1 MSNLSSQ
8 WRPLLPTHDCGSSNG
23 GSTGFFN
30 NSSISSLQNQQR
42 RSVISKNSQN
52 TFQNVMPP
60 QPNNFGLNKMSLD
73 YNNAPP
79 VRERG
84 TSPNNFNF
92 SSSRDFLS
100 SGSNRMMNRIAP
112 SANIFGYNNEP
123 SPSSN
128 QQFDYNISNQRS
140 STASFDRSISLQD
153 HSHTMVNGFGRQLS
167 SSGVG
172 VGNNSFDFRGSTSNG
187 FGGSRS
193 PPSTFSSDNQQR
205 GSPMKIGTWNSVSP
219 SSNASSSF
227 PQVSTFE
234 IGTFNSNGLN
244 ADYNNS
250 SSSSSS
256 TNNRSSVTNGG
267 VAQSNGAQSGAGA
280 RETGIIEKLL
290 HSYGFIQ
297 CCDRQARLFFHFSQF
312 EGNIEHLKNG
322 DPVEFEMT
330 YDRRTGKPIASCVS
344 KIAPEV
350 VMSEERVIGTVTTE
364 ARIDSETGN
373 PTQGRISYENRGEC
387 FFLPFTMSDVEGNVT
402 VASGDK
408 VSFQMATMQRSGNLV
423 ARTIRLENPAAPV
436 KYQGVVNSIKESFG
450 FIERADVVKEIFFHF
465 SESGH
470 EDIDLGDDVEFT
482 IQTRNNKEV
491 ACNITKLESGTVI
504 FEDVGTEYFKGQVLK
519 PLDRNVGGDVSPR
532 DVDPLPGRVKY
543 RGTDRSEIEVPFG
556 EKDQLGDFTLRHG
569 DWVKFLIAIDRRD
582 KLRRAT
588 KIELLDESFEVS
600 DERREQGVIESL
612 KNGFGFLTCVDRD
625 AKIFFHFSECLD
637 VNKVLAV
644 GDECEF
650 TVTPDPDT
658 RFVATRIKHLIKESI
673 KFEVIIHKNVFGEV
687 QVPPT
692 QPLDTSDAKEGNGR
706 IVYELNSTMLEIP
719 LRPKDFNFRKL
730 QLTKGDFVVF
740 DINQL
745 KSTKE
750 TNAVNVRLI
759 KDTNEAESTSS
770 TTSLS
775 SSDSE
780 TNFKMKQGY
789 VAALKDG
796 FGFIETLERDKEI
809 FFHFSN
815 VEGKADKLEVG
826 TEVEYRLSGSSKDKK
841 ISAEKLRVLSK
852 GSIPPLNSSKEILNG
867 KVIRTL
873 RSVNPDQDCYAG
885 LIQVRSEEGIVMGEY
900 EYGIVSLVNK
910 KELLQIH
917 DPVKFRI
924 SECKNLALNVE
935 ATREKLRATVEA
947 VKGQFGFLSH
957 EVDQG
962 KKLFFHMSEV
972 EAGSFLQQGDEVEFV
987 VVTSKRTG
995 KNSAC
1000 CVKKVGMSK
1009 RPDRL
1014 LSRLKSLNLV
1024 DKDIGGLKVHII
1036 RQPKVPDG
1044 TKGFKSRSTVAA
1056 MALLEKMDSKTDI

>member
-227 PQVSTFE
+227 PQIT
-234 IGTFNSNGLN
+234 
-244 ADYNNS
+244 NNS

-600 DERREQGVIESL
+600 DERREQGVI
-612 KNGFGFLTCVDRD
+612 D
-625 AKIFFHFSECLD
+625 ECLD

-658 RFVATRIKHLIKESI
+658 R
-673 KFEVIIHKNVFGEV
+673 FEVIIHKNVFGEV

-947 VKGQFGFLSH
+947 VK
-957 EVDQG
+957 VDQG

-1014 LSRLKSLNLV
+1014 LKSLECKVYRTQDKDLAVGVAGRLRKNLKEVKVSLPSSVVSPIVRFPSPSRALSGRSVSSKRNMEFYSLNMTGFDGGHNLV
-1024 DKDIGGLKVHII
+1024 APPPSKKRDVEKEASID
-1036 RQPKVPDG
+1036 
-1044 TKGFKSRSTVAA
+1044 
-1056 MALLEKMDSKTDI
+1056 LLWMESSSVEFCFRT